1 MIGKDDTNDTKP
13 HVVVVGGGIIGSWST
28 WLLCHLA
35 RYNKEIGKNRQISEL
50 IYTKC
55 FRMDL
60 LKVTLVDSGHNI
72 RGSWGDTRALHA
84 TMEDDVR
91 IKVET

>member
-1 MIGKDDTNDTKP
+1 
-13 HVVVVGGGIIGSWST
+13 
-28 WLLCHLA
+28 
-35 RYNKEIGKNRQISEL
+35 
-50 IYTKC
+50 
-55 FRMDL
+55 MDL

-91 IKVET
+91 IKVETSICRKINVVISNCFR